1 MPKKIEYKG
10 NIIEFPDNATN
21 EQILD
26 FLKNQDIPTKTKP
39 VDAFDRARLVGQ
51 GVTLGFG
58 DEIVAGAK
66 ALNPFSDKTYSEA
79 VKEERDKIAN
89 FRQAR
94 PKESIA
100 LELAGG
106 LFSPVGS
113 FGLVAK
119 APTTAKRLTELA
131 KEGAKVGG
139 TYGVGT
145 GEGVVDSAESGLKS
159 ALTGAV
165 ANPIIGKVASKLK
178 PKQTPESARVQE
190 KFGEEPT
197 ELRKLGGAFQTVD
210 ELTESIPIAGGML
223 KKSRETKLSKSLNSL
238 INNSVEKG
246 TGKTIPRVKKLDP
259 EEAVQKGREIY
270 DDAYDSVL
278 PRMKLTSKSEIQ
290 QEIDNTLASI
300 NTEFPELG
308 KQLQGKIK
316 RDLNKLI
323 KLVDADGI
331 VTGKKL
337 QKWNTKFNEIKTQ
350 YKKDVILEDIANDF
364 FEDFRKNIFAL
375 ASKDNPNLLKK
386 HSEIQAGYRD
396 FGTFSDLVKSVK
408 PVSVSNVKRQAL
420 RRGRKDQARDAQD
433 IQTTFTSRTPNT
445 GSADRA
451 LFGLGLIANPQ
462 IYYGAIPAIA
472 LNPLVRQG
480 LSVTRG
486 ESARTLPS
494 LLGNLNNNN
503 K

>member
-39 VDAFDRARLVGQ
+39 VDVFDRARLVGQ

-113 FGLVAK
+113 LGLVAK

-139 TYGVGT
+139 IYGVGT

-323 KLVDADGI
+323 KLVNADGI
-331 VTGKKL
+331 VTGEKL
-337 QKWNTKFNEIKTQ
+337 QKWNTDFNKIKTQ
-350 YKKDVILEDIANDF
+350 YKKDVILEDVADDF

-396 FGTFSDLVKSVK
+396 FGTFSDLIKSVK

-451 LFGLGLIANPQ
+451 LFGLGLLANPQ

>member
-39 VDAFDRARLVGQ
+39 VDVFDRARLVGQ

-113 FGLVAK
+113 LGLVAK

-139 TYGVGT
+139 IYGVGT
-145 GEGVVDSAESGLKS
+145 GEGVVDRAESGLKS

-323 KLVDADGI
+323 KLVNADGI
-331 VTGKKL
+331 VTGEKL
-337 QKWNTKFNEIKTQ
+337 QKWNTDFNKIKTQ
-350 YKKDVILEDIANDF
+350 YKKDVILEDVADDF

-396 FGTFSDLVKSVK
+396 FGTFSDLIKSVK

>member
-1 MPKKIEYKG
+1 MTKKIQYKG
-10 NIIEFPDNATN
+10 NIIEFPDNVTN
-21 EQILD
+21 EEIVD
-26 FLKNQDIPTKTKP
+26 FLKNQDIPKKTKP

-106 LFSPVGS
+106 LLSPVGS
-113 FGLVAK
+113 LGLVAK

-139 TYGVGT
+139 IYGVGT

-270 DDAYDSVL
+270 GDAYYSVL
-278 PRMKLTSKSEIQ
+278 PKMKLTSKSEIQ

-331 VTGKKL
+331 VTGEKL
-337 QKWNTKFNEIKTQ
+337 QKWNTDFNKIKTQ
-350 YKKDVILEDIANDF
+350 YKKDVILEDVADDF

-396 FGTFSDLVKSVK
+396 FGTFSDLIKSVK
-408 PVSVSNVKRQAL
+408 PVNVSNVKRQAL

>member
-1 MPKKIEYKG
+1 MTKKIQYKG
-10 NIIEFPDNATN
+10 NIIEFPDNVTN
-21 EQILD
+21 EPIVD

-58 DEIVAGAK
+58 DEIVAGVK

-113 FGLVAK
+113 LGLVAK

-139 TYGVGT
+139 IYGVGT

-278 PRMKLTSKSEIQ
+278 PKMKLTSKSEIQ

-331 VTGKKL
+331 VTGEKL
-337 QKWNTKFNEIKTQ
+337 QKWNTDFNKIKTQ
-350 YKKDVILEDIANDF
+350 YKKDVILEDVADDF

-396 FGTFSDLVKSVK
+396 FGTFSDLIKSVK

>member
-1 MPKKIEYKG
+1 MTQRIEYKG
-10 NIIEFPDNATN
+10 NIIEFDDDTTQ
-21 EQILD
+21 EEILD
-26 FLKNQDIPTKTKP
+26 FLKNQDIATKTDP
-39 VDAFDRARLVGQ
+39 VSFGDRARLVGQ

-58 DEIVAGAK
+58 DEITAGLK
-66 ALNPFSDKTYSEA
+66 SLNPFSDKTYSEL
-79 VKEERDKIAN
+79 VKEERDRIKN

-100 LELAGG
+100 LELGGG
-106 LFSPVGS
+106 LFSPLGS
-113 FGLVAK
+113 LGLVAK

-139 TYGVGT
+139 IYGVGT
-145 GEGVVDSAESGLKS
+145 GEGGIDRVESGLTG

-165 ANPIIGKVASKLK
+165 ANPVVGKALSKLK

-197 ELRKLGGAFQTVD
+197 ELRKLGGGFQTID
-210 ELTESIPIAGGML
+210 ELTESVPLAGGFL
-223 KKSRETKLSKSLNSL
+223 KKSRESKLSKSLNTL
-238 INNSVEKG
+238 INNAVEKG

-331 VTGKKL
+331 VTGEKL
-337 QKWNTKFNEIKTQ
+337 QKWNTDFNKIKTK
-350 YKKDVILEDIANDF
+350 YKKDVILEDVADDF

-386 HSEIQAGYRD
+386 HAEIQGGFKD
-396 FGTFSDLVKSVK
+396 FGTFKDLIKDLK
-408 PVSVSNVKRQAL
+408 PVTPSNVKRQAL
-420 RRGRKDQARDAQD
+420 RRGRKDLARDAQD
-433 IQTTFTSRTPNT
+433 IQTTFSSRTPNT

-451 LFGLGLIANPQ
+451 LLNLGFIDPRV
-462 IYYGAIPAIA
+462 YFGAIPALA

-494 LLGNLNNNN
+494 LLGTLTNNNE
-503 K
+503 

>member
-1 MPKKIEYKG
+1 MVKQIEYKG

-26 FLKNQDIPTKTKP
+26 FLKNQDIATKTDP
-39 VDAFDRARLVGQ
+39 VSFGDRARLVGQ
-51 GVTLGFG
+51 GATLGFG
-58 DEIVAGAK
+58 DEIIAGLK
-66 ALNPFSDKTYSEA
+66 SLNPFSDKTYSEL
-79 VKEERDKIAN
+79 VKEERDRIKN

-100 LELAGG
+100 LELGGG
-106 LFSPVGS
+106 LFSPLGS
-113 FGLVAK
+113 LGLVAK

-139 TYGVGT
+139 IYGVGT
-145 GEGVVDSAESGLKS
+145 GEGGIDRVESGLTG

-165 ANPIIGKVASKLK
+165 ANPVVGKALSKLK
-178 PKQTPESARVQE
+178 PKQTSESARVQE
-190 KFGEEPT
+190 KLGEEPT
-197 ELRKLGGAFQTVD
+197 ELRKLGGGFQTID
-210 ELTESIPIAGGML
+210 ELTESVPLAGGFL
-223 KKSRETKLSKSLNSL
+223 RKSRESKLSKSLNTL
-238 INNSVEKG
+238 INNAVEKG

-308 KQLQGKIK
+308 KQFQGKIK

-323 KLVDADGI
+323 KLFDADGI
-331 VTGKKL
+331 VTGEKL
-337 QKWNTKFNEIKTQ
+337 QKWNTDFNKIKTK
-350 YKKDVILEDIANDF
+350 YKKDVILEDVADDF

-386 HSEIQAGYRD
+386 HAEIQGGFKD
-396 FGTFSDLVKSVK
+396 FGTFKDLIKDLK
-408 PVSVSNVKRQAL
+408 PVTPSNVKRQAL
-420 RRGRKDQARDAQD
+420 RRGRKDLARDAQD
-433 IQTTFTSRTPNT
+433 IQTTFSSRTPNT

-451 LFGLGLIANPQ
+451 LLNLGFIDPRV
-462 IYYGAIPAIA
+462 YFGAIPALA

-494 LLGNLNNNN
+494 LLGTLTNNNE
-503 K
+503 

>member
-1 MPKKIEYKG
+1 MTKKIQYKG
-10 NIIEFPDNATN
+10 NIIEFPDNVTN
-21 EQILD
+21 EQIVD
-26 FLKNQDIPTKTKP
+26 FLKNQDIPTKTEP

-113 FGLVAK
+113 LGLVAK

-139 TYGVGT
+139 IYGVGT
-145 GEGVVDSAESGLKS
+145 GEGVVDRAESGLKS

-178 PKQTPESARVQE
+178 PKQTSESARVQE
-190 KFGEEPT
+190 KFGQEPT

-238 INNSVEKG
+238 INKSVEKG

-278 PRMKLTSKSEIQ
+278 PKMKLTSKSEIQ

-331 VTGKKL
+331 VTGEKL
-337 QKWNTKFNEIKTQ
+337 QKWNTAFNEIKTQ

-396 FGTFSDLVKSVK
+396 FGTFSDLIKSVK
-408 PVSVSNVKRQAL
+408 PVSASNVKRQAL

>member
-51 GVTLGFG
+51 GATLGFG

-66 ALNPFSDKTYSEA
+66 ALNPFSDKTYSEL

-94 PKESIA
+94 PKESVA
-100 LELAGG
+100 LELGGG

-113 FGLVAK
+113 LGLVAK
-119 APTTAKRLTELA
+119 APTMAKRLTELA

-139 TYGVGT
+139 IYGVGT

-197 ELRKLGGAFQTVD
+197 ELRKLGGAFQSID
-210 ELTESIPIAGGML
+210 ELTESIPPVGGML

-246 TGKTIPRVKKLDP
+246 TGKSIPRVKKLDP

-278 PRMKLTSKSEIQ
+278 PKMKLTSKSEIQ

-364 FEDFRKNIFAL
+364 FEDFRKNIFTL

-396 FGTFSDLVKSVK
+396 FGTFKDLIKSVK
-408 PVSVSNVKRQAL
+408 PVTVSNVKRQAL
-420 RRGRKDQARDAQD
+420 KRGRKDQARDAQD

>member
-1 MPKKIEYKG
+1 MVKQIEYKG

-58 DEIVAGAK
+58 DEITAGLK
-66 ALNPFSDKTYSEA
+66 SLNPFSDKTYSEL
-79 VKEERDKIAN
+79 VKEERDRIKN

-100 LELAGG
+100 LELGGG
-106 LFSPVGS
+106 LFSPLGT

-119 APTTAKRLTELA
+119 APTMAKRLTELA

-139 TYGVGT
+139 IYGVGT
-145 GEGVVDSAESGLKS
+145 GEGGIDSVKSGVTG
-159 ALTGAV
+159 ALTGAL
-165 ANPIIGKVASKLK
+165 ANPVIGKALSKLK

-197 ELRKLGGAFQTVD
+197 ELRKLGGGFQTID
-210 ELTESIPIAGGML
+210 ELTESVPLAGGFL
-223 KKSRETKLSKSLNSL
+223 KKSRESKLSKSLNTL
-238 INNSVEKG
+238 INNAVEKG

-278 PRMKLTSKSEIQ
+278 SKMKLTSKSEIQ

-308 KQLQGKIK
+308 KQFQGKIK

-323 KLVDADGI
+323 KLFNADGI
-331 VTGKKL
+331 VTGEKL
-337 QKWNTKFNEIKTQ
+337 QKWNTDFNKIKTK
-350 YKKDVILEDIANDF
+350 YKKDVILEDVADDF

-386 HSEIQAGYRD
+386 HAEIQGGFKD
-396 FGTFSDLVKSVK
+396 FGTFKDLIKSVK
-408 PVSVSNVKRQAL
+408 PVTVSNVRRQAL

-451 LFGLGLIANPQ
+451 LFGLGLFANPK
-462 IYYGAIPAIA
+462 IYFGAIPALA
-472 LNPLVRQG
+472 LNPLARQG

-494 LLGNLNNNN
+494 LLGTLTNNNE
-503 K
+503 

>member
-1 MPKKIEYKG
+1 MVKQIEYKG

-26 FLKNQDIPTKTKP
+26 FLKNQDIATKTNP
-39 VDAFDRARLVGQ
+39 VDFFDRARLVGQ
-51 GVTLGFG
+51 GATLGFG
-58 DEIVAGAK
+58 DEITAGLK
-66 ALNPFSDKTYSEA
+66 SLNPFSDKTYSEL
-79 VKEERDKIAN
+79 VKEERDRIKN

-100 LELAGG
+100 LELGGG
-106 LFSPVGS
+106 LFSPLGS
-113 FGLVAK
+113 LGLGAK

-131 KEGAKVGG
+131 KAGVKVGG
-139 TYGVGT
+139 IYGVGT
-145 GEGVVDSAESGLKS
+145 GEGGIDRVESGLTG

-165 ANPIIGKVASKLK
+165 ANPVVGKALSKLK

-190 KFGEEPT
+190 KLGEEPT
-197 ELRKLGGAFQTVD
+197 ELRKLGGGFQTID
-210 ELTESIPIAGGML
+210 ELTESVPLAGGFL
-223 KKSRETKLSKSLNSL
+223 RKSRESKLSKSLNTL
-238 INNSVEKG
+238 INNAVEKG

-308 KQLQGKIK
+308 KQFQGKIK

-323 KLVDADGI
+323 KLFDADGI
-331 VTGKKL
+331 VTGEKL
-337 QKWNTKFNEIKTQ
+337 QKWNTDFNKIKTK
-350 YKKDVILEDIANDF
+350 YKKDVILEDVADDF

-386 HSEIQAGYRD
+386 HAEIQGGFKD
-396 FGTFSDLVKSVK
+396 FGTFKDLIKDLK
-408 PVSVSNVKRQAL
+408 PVTPSNVKRQAL
-420 RRGRKDQARDAQD
+420 RRGRKDLARDAQD
-433 IQTTFTSRTPNT
+433 IQTTFSSRTPNT

-451 LFGLGLIANPQ
+451 LLNLGFIDPRV
-462 IYYGAIPAIA
+462 YFGAIPALA

-494 LLGNLNNNN
+494 LLGTLTNNNE
-503 K
+503 

>member
-1 MPKKIEYKG
+1 MTKKIQYKG
-10 NIIEFPDNATN
+10 NIIEFPDNVTN
-21 EQILD
+21 EQIVD

-113 FGLVAK
+113 LGLVAK

-139 TYGVGT
+139 IYGVGT

-178 PKQTPESARVQE
+178 PKQTSESARVQE
-190 KFGEEPT
+190 KFGQEPT

-238 INNSVEKG
+238 INKSVEKG

-278 PRMKLTSKSEIQ
+278 PKMKLTSKSEIQ

-386 HSEIQAGYRD
+386 HSEIQSGYRD
-396 FGTFSDLVKSVK
+396 FGTFSDLIKSVK

-451 LFGLGLIANPQ
+451 LFGLGLLANPQ

>member
-1 MPKKIEYKG
+1 M
-10 NIIEFPDNATN
+10 
-21 EQILD
+21 
-26 FLKNQDIPTKTKP
+26 
-39 VDAFDRARLVGQ
+39 
-51 GVTLGFG
+51 
-58 DEIVAGAK
+58 
-66 ALNPFSDKTYSEA
+66 
-79 VKEERDKIAN
+79 
-89 FRQAR
+89 
-94 PKESIA
+94 
-100 LELAGG
+100 
-106 LFSPVGS
+106 
-113 FGLVAK
+113 
-119 APTTAKRLTELA
+119 TTAKRLTELA

-139 TYGVGT
+139 IYGVGT
-145 GEGVVDSAESGLKS
+145 GEGVVDRAESGLKN
-159 ALTGAV
+159 ALTGAI
-165 ANPIIGKVASKLK
+165 ANPLIGKVVSKLK
-178 PKQTPESARVQE
+178 PKQTSESARVQE

-210 ELTESIPIAGGML
+210 ELTESIPLAGGML

-246 TGKTIPRVKKLDP
+246 TGKSIPNVKKLNP
-259 EEAVQKGREIY
+259 EEAVQKGKEIY

-290 QEIDNTLASI
+290 QEIDNTLSSI

-331 VTGKKL
+331 ITGEKL
-337 QKWNTKFNEIKTQ
+337 QKWNTDFNKIKTQ
-350 YKKDVILEDIANDF
+350 YKKDVILEDVADDF
-364 FEDFRKNIFAL
+364 FEDFRRNIFAL

-396 FGTFSDLVKSVK
+396 FGTFSDLIKSVK
-408 PVSVSNVKRQAL
+408 PVTISNVKKQAF

-451 LFGLGLIANPQ
+451 LLGLGLLNPQ
-462 IYYGAIPAIA
+462 IYLGAIPALA